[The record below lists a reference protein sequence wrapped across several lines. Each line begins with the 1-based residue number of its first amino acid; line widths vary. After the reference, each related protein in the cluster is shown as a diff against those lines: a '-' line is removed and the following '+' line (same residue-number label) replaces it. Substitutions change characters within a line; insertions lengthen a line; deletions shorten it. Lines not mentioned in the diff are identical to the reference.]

1 MRASSPLTYSR
12 LRWKHGVRRAI
23 SIPWRAALAAARQ
36 MVEGSGVSD
45 DIFSMLKQNLD
56 NEMVVDLLFLI
67 SFYCGFV
74 RSTGAL
80 EVQVKDSYLSYLE
93 AFPLPGA

>member
-1 MRASSPLTYSR
+1 MA
-12 LRWKHGVRRAI
+12 
-23 SIPWRAALAAARQ
+23 RAALAAARQ

-80 EVQVKDSYLSYLE
+80 EVQVEDSYLSYLE